1 MFKKVFRI
9 LLVMFMVLSQITY
22 VLALSDNEKKSIL
35 NHDENTL
42 TTIQDDDEST
52 NDSFE
57 LLGKTFQSTS
67 TGSLIVKFYSKKYNS
82 VQDTCMEINDRGG
95 HISYIYFSYSMYNK
109 DTCTLMQLTSAV
121 TGYWSSYAPLQI
133 NCVWNGEYLTVE
145 VTMSNGMPLVSSN
158 DCKLIGSISPID
170 PEEPD
175 DNKNAEI
182 RLNSANI
189 VVGKSGFLEGTYIP
203 KSPSNISAELDSSS
217 LKWSIENDSI
227 AEIKHISYTIAS
239 DRKSAN
245 IKIEIAGKKCGET
258 SIIGDLSAVGGENS
272 ATTINVEPKLIL
284 PKTNAA
290 FVNNYDCNINISG
303 KDYICIKVNLEE
315 SNEDYLEKFLNNIK
329 YEISKNPISSEYNVA
344 KISDSGYTIS
354 DDGKTGQY
362 IISIDPNN
370 ASIDNIISVKTAA
383 QSKSIRVI
391 YNIPYGDIDND
402 GIPDEWEKNGLDIDK
417 DGTIDV
423 DLKAMGAVVGQRDL
437 FVEIDIMNEL
447 KISQQSLDIV
457 AEQFK
462 DHDIYLHIDAGPDS
476 VDYITGKKWGSLSKS
491 DRIPYSKIT
500 TLYDTYINEKGKEEI
515 ENFNAW
521 DDLTNKY
528 FSNERRSV
536 FRHCMFINSF
546 DTKGTS
552 GISRGIPEQSFVITS
567 HGFGNRDDDNTR
579 AIAGTFMH
587 ELGHTLGLKHGGSD
601 HSNFK
606 PNDLSIMNYLYQFSG
621 LYGTDEINYSE
632 YVLPEIKE
640 NEVDESK
647 GIDPEGIISNP
658 DLGAKWILNNEE
670 NYYTKSVS
678 GKSIDFNNDGKIEV
692 LTKIDFYHGGQDC
705 SVNTASINEWDA
717 LIFRGGS
724 IGDLGATSPLNKIT
738 TDKDKVIIENISVDE
753 AKKLGIYENDYDEN
767 DTHNVVKINKK
778 EPTCDEN
785 GNIEYYVCSH
795 CNKMFYDTNCLFE
808 ITEFDTIIPALG
820 HNFGEWNITK
830 EPTCTEKGEKTRY
843 CSRCDKALVESI
855 DLIDHTYNEWKTV
868 KKASC
873 TEEGK
878 QERKCSM
885 CGKIETKS
893 ISALGHGFGEW
904 IIAKEPTCTEKGEK
918 TRYCSRCDKVL
929 VKSID
934 LIAHNYSEWKT
945 VKEASCT
952 EEGKQE
958 RKCSMCGKIE
968 TKSISALG
976 HDFREWTVI
985 KEPKE
990 SESGYKERIC
1000 IVCNKKETEKIDPL
1014 DKFPTE
1020 NKNVKTGDTL
1030 NSSYYVLFLF
1040 ISATSLIILFQRK
1053 KVI

>member
-1 MFKKVFRI
+1 
-9 LLVMFMVLSQITY
+9 MVC
-22 VLALSDNEKKSIL
+22 
-35 NHDENTL
+35 
-42 TTIQDDDEST
+42 
-52 NDSFE
+52 
-57 LLGKTFQSTS
+57 G
-67 TGSLIVKFYSKKYNS
+67 YSK
-82 VQDTCMEINDRGG
+82 
-95 HISYIYFSYSMYNK
+95 
-109 DTCTLMQLTSAV
+109 
-121 TGYWSSYAPLQI
+121 
-133 NCVWNGEYLTVE
+133 
-145 VTMSNGMPLVSSN
+145 
-158 DCKLIGSISPID
+158 
-170 PEEPD
+170 
-175 DNKNAEI
+175 
-182 RLNSANI
+182 
-189 VVGKSGFLEGTYIP
+189 
-203 KSPSNISAELDSSS
+203 
-217 LKWSIENDSI
+217 
-227 AEIKHISYTIAS
+227 
-239 DRKSAN
+239 
-245 IKIEIAGKKCGET
+245 
-258 SIIGDLSAVGGENS
+258 
-272 ATTINVEPKLIL
+272 
-284 PKTNAA
+284 
-290 FVNNYDCNINISG
+290 
-303 KDYICIKVNLEE
+303 
-315 SNEDYLEKFLNNIK
+315 KFLNNIK

>member
-9 LLVMFMVLSQITY
+9 FLVMFVVLSQITY
-22 VLALSDNEKKSIL
+22 VLALSDNEKENIL
-35 NHDENTL
+35 NRDENTL
-42 TTIQDDDEST
+42 TTTKDVDEST

-57 LLGKTFQSTS
+57 LLGKTFQGTS

-82 VQDTCMEINDRGG
+82 VQDTCMEINDRG

-109 DTCTLMQLTSAV
+109 DTCTLMQYTSAV

-133 NCVWNGEYLTVE
+133 NCVWNGDYLTVQ
-145 VTMSNGMPLVSSN
+145 VTMSNGMALVSSN

-189 VVGKSGFLEGTYIP
+189 VVGESGFLEGTYIP
-203 KSPSNISAELDSSS
+203 KSPSNISAELNSNS

-227 AEIKHISYTIAS
+227 VEIKHISYAIAS
-239 DRKSAN
+239 DKKSAN
-245 IKIEIAGKKCGET
+245 IKIEIAGKKCGVT
-258 SIIGDLSAVGGENS
+258 SIIGNLSAVGGENS

-290 FVNNYDCNINISG
+290 FINDYDCNIKIFG
-303 KDYICIKVNLEE
+303 EDYICITVNLEE
-315 SNEDYLEKFLNNIK
+315 SNEDYLEKFLNSIK
-329 YEISKNPISSEYNVA
+329 CDISKNPNSSENNIA
-344 KISDSGYTIS
+344 KISNTGYKIM

-362 IISIDPNN
+362 IIPIDPNN
-370 ASIDNIISVKTAA
+370 TNIDNIISIKTAA
-383 QSKSIRVI
+383 QNKSIRVI
-391 YNIPYGDIDND
+391 YDSPYSDIDDD
-402 GIPDEWEKNGLDIDK
+402 GIPDEWEKNGLDTDK
-417 DGTIDV
+417 DGIIDV

-437 FVEIDIMNEL
+437 FVEIDIMDKL
-447 KISQQSLDIV
+447 KISQKSLDIV

-462 DHDIYLHIDAGPDS
+462 KHNIYLHIDAGPDS
-476 VDYITGKKWGSLSKS
+476 VDYVTGKKWGLLSKS
-491 DRIPYSKIT
+491 DRIPYSKKT
-500 TLYDTYINEKGKEEI
+500 TLYDFHADENGYEEI
-515 ENFNAW
+515 DNYNAW
-521 DDLTNKY
+521 DELTNKY

-546 DTKGTS
+546 DTKRTS
-552 GISRGIPEQSFVITS
+552 GMSRGCPAQSFVITS
-567 HGFGNRDDDNTR
+567 HGVGNIDDDNTR

-601 HSNFK
+601 YCNFK

-632 YVLPEIKE
+632 YVLPEINE
-640 NEVDESK
+640 NGVDESK
-647 GIDPEGIISNP
+647 GIDPKGVISNP
-658 DLGAKWILNNEE
+658 NLGAKWILNNEE
-670 NYYTKSVS
+670 EYYSKSIS
-678 GKSIDFNNDGKIEV
+678 GKSIDFNKDGKIEV
-692 LTKIDFYHGGQDC
+692 LTNIDFYHGSEDY

-767 DTHNVVKINKK
+767 DTHNIVKINKK

-795 CNKMFYDTNCLFE
+795 CNKLFYDTNCLFE

-843 CSRCDKALVESI
+843 CSRCDKVLVESI
-855 DLIDHTYNEWKTV
+855 DLID
-868 KKASC
+868 
-873 TEEGK
+873 
-878 QERKCSM
+878 
-885 CGKIETKS
+885 
-893 ISALGHGFGEW
+893 
-904 IIAKEPTCTEKGEK
+904 
-918 TRYCSRCDKVL
+918 
-929 VKSID
+929 
-934 LIAHNYSEWKT
+934 HNYSEWKT

-958 RKCSMCGKIE
+958 RKCSMCGKTEI
-968 TKSISALG
+968 KSISALG
-976 HDFREWTVI
+976 HDFGEWIIAKEPTCTEKGEKTKDCSRCDKVLVESIDLIDHNYSEWKLVKEASCTEEGKQERKCSMCGKTETKSMLALGHDFGEWTVI
-985 KEPKE
+985 KEPTE

-1000 IVCNKKETEKIDPL
+1000 IVCNKKETKKIDTL
-1014 DKFPTE
+1014 DKFSAKNE
-1020 NKNVKTGDTL
+1020 NVKTGDTL
-1030 NSSYYVLFLF
+1030 NSNYYVLFLF
-1040 ISATSLIILFQRK
+1040 ISATSLMILFQRK